1 MNFVFINL
9 LQRSAN
15 YISCANLTFNYI
27 LKIKFEWNTVLTI
40 PVFFYDT
47 VLYKCRVRSRNRVLA
62 VECMVR
68 RDRRV
73 LLQRDFSE
81 VVTGS

>member
-1 MNFVFINL
+1 MNFVFVNL

-40 PVFFYDT
+40 PVFSMTLFCT
-47 VLYKCRVRSRNRVLA
+47 N
-62 VECMVR
+62 VE
-68 RDRRV
+68 
-73 LLQRDFSE
+73 SE
-81 VVTGS
+81 VEIGSQQ